1 MLGNK
6 KTILLLVV
14 VTLSVIGYT
23 FSPPS
28 HIAGTYQ
35 AKIIVHDPL
44 FNISLRFSFD
54 VYEEEVEAS
63 KVTYINQ
70 TILSSGSNI
79 LNVTILAM
87 GFDKYMLKQGVK
99 VDYIIRF
106 YVNESLYDVNPVNVE
121 SVVKTPNGNLE
132 QGLILIHQNELTF
145 RFALRYKSKLTMS
158 LFLLIAALWLTEIIP
173 LVAAAILVPVV
184 AVILGMTTPKEALA
198 PLFDPVIALFLGGFL
213 LARAMSK
220 YKLDKRLALSMIART
235 KSPTSLIFVLMII
248 TAFLSFWMS
257 NTAVAALMIPI
268 ALALL
273 KSIEEFKG
281 SNYGKAII
289 LAVAYSA
296 TIGGMGTIIGSPPNA
311 IAVSMLRDIA
321 SVELSFL
328 GWMLLAL
335 PFTMA
340 MLVIAFIYLYKVFNI
355 KSEIESGKI
364 VIKSLDR
371 DAVRLQLMELGPMK
385 KEEKITVAILII
397 TIALWM
403 TQKLPFSILGWK
415 GHGISSGIIALLA
428 GVSLFSTNVLES
440 KDLNKISWETLLIF
454 GGGIV
459 LGNLVVSSGISEWI
473 VINVLTLRDPFIVM
487 FILGFLSLIVTAFA
501 SNTASAVILIPL
513 AIPLGAALGINP
525 VIPAVI
531 VALASSTD
539 FALPI
544 GTPPTMLAYSTG
556 YFKFREMVK
565 IGFLLMIIG
574 ILILTLLVLPL
585 WMIYL

>member
-1 MLGNK
+1 MLESK
-6 KTILLLVV
+6 KALLVLLV
-14 VTLSVIGYT
+14 ITISVIGYV

-28 HIAGTYQ
+28 HVAGEYR
-35 AKIIVHDPL
+35 AKIIVHESL
-44 FNISLRFSFD
+44 FNISLEFSFN
-54 VYEEEVEAS
+54 VYEKTVEANR
-63 KVTYINQ
+63 VTYVNQ
-70 TILSSGSNI
+70 TFFGSESSKINA
-79 LNVTILAM
+79 TIMVIGL
-87 GFDKYMLKQGVK
+87 DKYVLKPGAK
-99 VDYIIRF
+99 VDYII
-106 YVNESLYDVNPVNVE
+106 YLYINNSLYRVNPINVKGI
-121 SVVKTPNGNLE
+121 VKTPNGNLE
-132 QGLILIHQNELTF
+132 QALILIHQEELIF
-145 RFALRYKSKLTMS
+145 RFALRYKPKLTMS
-158 LFLLIAALWLTEIIP
+158 LFLLIAALWLTEVIP
-173 LVAAAILVPVV
+173 LVASAILVPVV
-184 AVILGMTTPKEALA
+184 AVILEMTTPKEALA

-220 YKLDKRLALSMIART
+220 YELDKRLALSMISKT

-273 KSIEEFKG
+273 KSIEKIRK
-281 SNYGKAII
+281 SNYGKATI

-311 IAVSMLRDIA
+311 IAVSLLRDLAGI
-321 SVELSFL
+321 ELSFI
-328 GWMLLAL
+328 GWMILSL
-335 PFTMA
+335 PFTIV
-340 MLVIAFIYLYKVFNI
+340 MLIIAFIYLYKIFNI
-355 KSEIESGKI
+355 KKE
-364 VIKSLDR
+364 IKSDKIILKILDR
-371 DAVRLQLMELGPMK
+371 DAIKLQLMELGPMK
-385 KEEKITVAILII
+385 KEEKITIAILVI
-397 TIALWM
+397 TVALWM

-428 GVSLFSTNVLES
+428 GAVLFSTNLLEP

-459 LGNLVVSSGISEWI
+459 LGNLIVSSGISEWI
-473 VINVLTLRDPFIVM
+473 VIKVLTVRNPFIVM
-487 FILGFLSLIVTAFA
+487 FILGFISLIITAFA
-501 SNTASAVILIPL
+501 SNTASAVILTPL

-556 YFKFREMVK
+556 YFKFREIVK
-565 IGFLLMIIG
+565 IGFLLMIVG
-574 ILILTLLVLPL
+574 ILILVLVFLPL
-585 WMIYL
+585 WMNYL